1 MSFITRFIEVGPFVF
16 VAIIVATCLVLGV
29 GLSVYAHDVPSLVV
43 AVVLACA
50 VTSFLYGILG
60 NIGTAGFEAGPFQIA
75 AGAVVLIGGTY
86 LFNMLLAPQFEDIRD
101 SRGRQVLEGVRFDF
115 NRHVVPAEGWFAID
129 RETAAPVVV
138 KIIDPVNGETAG
150 EIKPPARVNAQLELK
165 EQQGGGGYL
174 VSGVNSGVSLGYV
187 TQQNIE
193 SILGPLGGDDARRD
207 MIDLEPE
214 IIDMEPGTIHGPKRL
229 YLVNSGRLPPD
240 RSREWGN
247 CADTRLPLSIRVKR
261 FADGYADYEVRSC
274 GSDEVIESR
283 LRRRQGE
290 LHKLKIGDEL
300 RSFVVLLVAAN
311 HQTSPFW
318 SSFVVVEVVQP
329 DS

>member
-1 MSFITRFIEVGPFVF
+1 MPSARVGPFIF
-16 VAIIVATCLVLGV
+16 VAVIVATCLVLGV
-29 GLSVYAHDVPSLVV
+29 ELSIYNRDVPALVV

-50 VTSFLYGILG
+50 VASLLYGILG
-60 NIGTAGFEAGPFQIA
+60 GVGTAGFEMGPFKVVA
-75 AGAVVLIGGTY
+75 TTVVLIGGTY
-86 LFNMLLAPQFEDIRD
+86 LFNALLAPQLADIRD
-101 SRGRQVLEGVRFDF
+101 SRGRQILDGVRFDF
-115 NRHVVPAEGWFAID
+115 NQHVMPAEGWFAID
-129 RETAAPVVV
+129 RKTAAPVAV
-138 KIIDPVNGETAG
+138 KIIDPTNGEVAG
-150 EIKPPARVNAQLELK
+150 KIEPPDQVDLQFELK
-165 EQQGGGGYL
+165 EQQAGGGYL
-174 VSGVNSGVSLGYV
+174 VSGMNADAGLGYI
-187 TQQNIE
+187 TQQSIE
-193 SILGPLGGDDARRD
+193 SILGPLSDNDSRQD

-229 YLVNSGRLPPD
+229 YLVNKGRLSPD
-240 RSREWGN
+240 KSREWGK
-247 CADTRLPLSIRVKR
+247 CSGTHLPLSIRVKR
-261 FADGYADYEVRSC
+261 FGDGYADYEVRSC